1 MAEIITRRESMY
13 TEAELVRIAKRE
25 NNTRRK
31 YLVVNRLQG
40 KHIPVSPKEALQMFR
55 SLAELIKEAYPSER
69 LLMVGFAETATAI
82 GASVAIECQAAY
94 MQTTREVI
102 DGVDYLY
109 FSESHSH
116 ATEQKLVKTD
126 LDKIIG
132 KTDRIVF
139 IEDEV
144 TTGNTILNIVRL
156 IQKTYAQPV
165 SFAVASIL
173 NGMNEEALENYKNL
187 KIPVHYLV
195 KTAHDT
201 YTEIA
206 EQYQADGTCHI
217 CTKPQEKEVEQQKEV
232 QQQIEMQQTKEAQ
245 QPIEVQEISGWINAR
260 RLHTADTYKQECEQL
275 WQEIQQ
281 KYGYTKYTKETET
294 GRRILVLGTE
304 EFMYPALYVGAKLEE
319 AGYTVRMHATT
330 RSPIAVS
337 KEEKYPLHTR
347 YELASLYDKNRTT
360 FVYDLAEYEEV
371 LVLTDAQKQETEG
384 WESLQRAL
392 TLNHNRQIRGIRWC

>member
-1 MAEIITRRESMY
+1 MY

-82 GASVAIECQAAY
+82 GAAVAIECQAAY

-116 ATEQKLVKTD
+116 VTEQKLVKTD

-260 RLHTADTYKQECEQL
+260 RLHTADTYKQACEQL

-347 YELASLYDKNRTT
+347 YELASLYDKNRIT
-360 FVYDLAEYEEV
+360 FVYDLTEYEEV
-371 LVLTDAQKQETEG
+371 LVLTDAQNQETEG

-392 TLNHNRQIRGIRWC
+392 ALNQNRQIRGIRWC

>member
-1 MAEIITRRESMY
+1 MY

-82 GASVAIECQAAY
+82 GAAVAIECQAAY

-260 RLHTADTYKQECEQL
+260 RLHTADTYKQACEQL

-281 KYGYTKYTKETET
+281 KYGYTKYPKETET

-360 FVYDLAEYEEV
+360 FVYDLTEYEEV

>member
-1 MAEIITRRESMY
+1 MY

-82 GASVAIECQAAY
+82 GAAVAIECQAAY

-217 CTKPQEKEVEQQKEV
+217 CTKPQEKEV

-260 RLHTADTYKQECEQL
+260 RLHTADTYKQACEQL

-319 AGYTVRMHATT
+319 TGYTVRMHATT

>member
-1 MAEIITRRESMY
+1 MY

-82 GASVAIECQAAY
+82 GAAVAIECQAAY

-260 RLHTADTYKQECEQL
+260 RLHTADTYKQACEQL

-281 KYGYTKYTKETET
+281 KYGYTKETET

-360 FVYDLAEYEEV
+360 FVYDLTEYEEV

>member
-1 MAEIITRRESMY
+1 MY

-82 GASVAIECQAAY
+82 GAAVAIECQAAY

-260 RLHTADTYKQECEQL
+260 RLHTADTYKQACEQL

-360 FVYDLAEYEEV
+360 FVYDLTEYEEV
-371 LVLTDAQKQETEG
+371 LVLTDAQNQETEG

-392 TLNHNRQIRGIRWC
+392 ALNQNRQIRGIRWC

>member
-1 MAEIITRRESMY
+1 MY

-82 GASVAIECQAAY
+82 GAAVAIECQTAY

-260 RLHTADTYKQECEQL
+260 RLHTADTYKQACEQL

-392 TLNHNRQIRGIRWC
+392 TLNQNRQIRGIRWC

>member
-1 MAEIITRRESMY
+1 
-13 TEAELVRIAKRE
+13 
-25 NNTRRK
+25 
-31 YLVVNRLQG
+31 
-40 KHIPVSPKEALQMFR
+40 MFR

-82 GASVAIECQAAY
+82 GAAVAIECQAAY

-260 RLHTADTYKQECEQL
+260 RLHTADTYKQACEQL

-281 KYGYTKYTKETET
+281 KYHYIKETET

-360 FVYDLAEYEEV
+360 FVYDLTEYEEV
-371 LVLTDAQKQETEG
+371 LVLTDAQNQETEG

-392 TLNHNRQIRGIRWC
+392 ALNQNRQIRGIRWC

>member
-1 MAEIITRRESMY
+1 MY

-69 LLMVGFAETATAI
+69 ILMVGFAETATAI
-82 GASVAIECQAAY
+82 GAAVAIECQAAY

-132 KTDRIVF
+132 KTDRIIF

-156 IQKTYAQPV
+156 IQKTYAKPF

-260 RLHTADTYKQECEQL
+260 RLHTADTYKQACEQL

-347 YELASLYDKNRTT
+347 YELASLYDKNRIT
-360 FVYDLAEYEEV
+360 FVYDLTEYEEV
-371 LVLTDAQKQETEG
+371 LVLTDAQNQETEG

-392 TLNHNRQIRGIRWC
+392 ALNQNRQIRGIRWC

>member
-1 MAEIITRRESMY
+1 MY

-82 GASVAIECQAAY
+82 GAAVAIECQAAY

-132 KTDRIVF
+132 KTDRIIF

-156 IQKTYAQPV
+156 IQKTYAKPV

-173 NGMNEEALENYKNL
+173 NGMNEEALENYQNL

-195 KTAHDT
+195 KTTHDT

-260 RLHTADTYKQECEQL
+260 RLHTADTYKQACEQL

-347 YELASLYDKNRTT
+347 YELASLYDKNRIT
-360 FVYDLAEYEEV
+360 FVYDLTEYEEV
-371 LVLTDAQKQETEG
+371 LVLTDAQNQETEG

-392 TLNHNRQIRGIRWC
+392 ALNQNRQIRGIRWC

>member
-1 MAEIITRRESMY
+1 MY

-82 GASVAIECQAAY
+82 GAAVAIECQAAY

-102 DGVDYLY
+102 DDVDYLY

-132 KTDRIVF
+132 KTDRIIF

-156 IQKTYAQPV
+156 IQKTYAKPV

-195 KTAHDT
+195 KTTHDT

-206 EQYQADGTCHI
+206 EQYQADGICHI
-217 CTKPQEKEVEQQKEV
+217 CTKPQEEEVEQQKEV

-260 RLHTADTYKQECEQL
+260 RLHTADTYKQACEQL

-360 FVYDLAEYEEV
+360 FVYDLTEYEEV
-371 LVLTDAQKQETEG
+371 LVLTDAQNQETEG

-392 TLNHNRQIRGIRWC
+392 ALNQNRQIRGIRWC

>member
-1 MAEIITRRESMY
+1 MY

-82 GASVAIECQAAY
+82 GAAVAIECQAAY

-260 RLHTADTYKQECEQL
+260 RLHTADTYKQACEQL

-371 LVLTDAQKQETEG
+371 LVLTETEG

>member
-1 MAEIITRRESMY
+1 MY

-82 GASVAIECQAAY
+82 GAAVAIECQAAY

-132 KTDRIVF
+132 KTERIVF

-173 NGMNEEALENYKNL
+173 NGMNEEALENYQNL

-195 KTAHDT
+195 KTTHDT

-260 RLHTADTYKQECEQL
+260 RLHTADTYKQACEQL

>member
-1 MAEIITRRESMY
+1 MY

-82 GASVAIECQAAY
+82 GAAVAIECQAAY

-132 KTDRIVF
+132 KTDRIIF

-156 IQKTYAQPV
+156 IQKTYAKPV

-173 NGMNEEALENYKNL
+173 NGMNEEALENYQNL

-195 KTAHDT
+195 KTTHDT

-206 EQYQADGTCHI
+206 EQYQADGICHI

-260 RLHTADTYKQECEQL
+260 RLHTADTYKQACEQL

-347 YELASLYDKNRTT
+347 YELASLYDKNRIT
-360 FVYDLAEYEEV
+360 FVYDLTEYEEV
-371 LVLTDAQKQETEG
+371 LVLTDAQNQETEG

-392 TLNHNRQIRGIRWC
+392 ALNQNRQIRGIRWC

>member
-1 MAEIITRRESMY
+1 MY

-82 GASVAIECQAAY
+82 GAAVAIECQAAY

-156 IQKTYAQPV
+156 IQKTYAKPF

-260 RLHTADTYKQECEQL
+260 RLHTADTYKQACEQL

-392 TLNHNRQIRGIRWC
+392 ALNQNRQIRGIRWC

>member
-1 MAEIITRRESMY
+1 MY

-69 LLMVGFAETATAI
+69 ILMVGFAETATAI
-82 GASVAIECQAAY
+82 GAAVAIECQAAY

-260 RLHTADTYKQECEQL
+260 RLHTADTYKQACEQL

-347 YELASLYDKNRTT
+347 YELASLYDKNRIT
-360 FVYDLAEYEEV
+360 FVYDLTEYEEV
-371 LVLTDAQKQETEG
+371 LVLTDAQNQETEG

-392 TLNHNRQIRGIRWC
+392 ALNQNRQIRGIRWC

>member
-1 MAEIITRRESMY
+1 MY

-217 CTKPQEKEVEQQKEV
+217 CTKPQERK
-232 QQQIEMQQTKEAQ
+232 
-245 QPIEVQEISGWINAR
+245 
-260 RLHTADTYKQECEQL
+260 
-275 WQEIQQ
+275 
-281 KYGYTKYTKETET
+281 
-294 GRRILVLGTE
+294 
-304 EFMYPALYVGAKLEE
+304 
-319 AGYTVRMHATT
+319 
-330 RSPIAVS
+330 
-337 KEEKYPLHTR
+337 
-347 YELASLYDKNRTT
+347 
-360 FVYDLAEYEEV
+360 
-371 LVLTDAQKQETEG
+371 
-384 WESLQRAL
+384 
-392 TLNHNRQIRGIRWC
+392 

>member
-1 MAEIITRRESMY
+1 MY

-82 GASVAIECQAAY
+82 GAAVAIECQAAY

-260 RLHTADTYKQECEQL
+260 RLHTADTYKQACEQL

-304 EFMYPALYVGAKLEE
+304 EFMYPGIYVGAKLEE

-371 LVLTDAQKQETEG
+371 LVLTDAQNRKPKAG
-384 WESLQRAL
+384 SLCKE
-392 TLNHNRQIRGIRWC
+392 H

>member
-1 MAEIITRRESMY
+1 MY

-82 GASVAIECQAAY
+82 GAAVAIECQAAY

-139 IEDEV
+139 IEDVV

-260 RLHTADTYKQECEQL
+260 RLHTADTYKQACEQL

-392 TLNHNRQIRGIRWC
+392 TLNQNRQIRGIRWC

>member
-1 MAEIITRRESMY
+1 MY

-82 GASVAIECQAAY
+82 GAAVAIECQAAY

-260 RLHTADTYKQECEQL
+260 RLHTADTYKQACEQL

-392 TLNHNRQIRGIRWC
+392 TLNQNRQNQRNKVVLK

>member
-1 MAEIITRRESMY
+1 MY

-55 SLAELIKEAYPSER
+55 SLAELRKEAYPSER

-82 GASVAIECQAAY
+82 GAAVAIECQAAY

-260 RLHTADTYKQECEQL
+260 RLHTADTYKQACEQL

>member
-1 MAEIITRRESMY
+1 MY

-55 SLAELIKEAYPSER
+55 SLAELRKEAYPSER

-82 GASVAIECQAAY
+82 GAAVAIECQAAY

-260 RLHTADTYKQECEQL
+260 RLHTADTYKQACEQL

-360 FVYDLAEYEEV
+360 FVYDLTEYEEV

>member
-1 MAEIITRRESMY
+1 MY

-82 GASVAIECQAAY
+82 GAAVAIECQAAY

-132 KTDRIVF
+132 KTDRIIF

-156 IQKTYAQPV
+156 IQKTYAKPV

-173 NGMNEEALENYKNL
+173 NGMNEEALENYQNL

-195 KTAHDT
+195 KTTHDT

-206 EQYQADGTCHI
+206 EQYQADGICHI
-217 CTKPQEKEVEQQKEV
+217 CTKPQEEEIQRQKEMRQQKKAT
-232 QQQIEMQQTKEAQ
+232 QQIEM
-245 QPIEVQEISGWINAR
+245 QEISGWINTR
-260 RLHTADTYKQECEQL
+260 RLHAADTYQQAGEQL
-275 WQEIQQ
+275 WKDIQQ
-281 KYGYTKYTKETET
+281 KYHYIKETET

-347 YELASLYDKNRTT
+347 YELASLYDKNRIT
-360 FVYDLAEYEEV
+360 FVYDLTEYEEV
-371 LVLTDAQKQETEG
+371 LVLTDAQNQETEG

-392 TLNHNRQIRGIRWC
+392 ALNQNRQIRGIRWC

>member
-82 GASVAIECQAAY
+82 GAAVAIECQAAY

-260 RLHTADTYKQECEQL
+260 RLHTADTYKQACEQL

-319 AGYTVRMHATT
+319 TGYTVRMHATT

>member
-1 MAEIITRRESMY
+1 MY

-82 GASVAIECQAAY
+82 GAAVAIECQAAY

-102 DGVDYLY
+102 YGVDYLY

-260 RLHTADTYKQECEQL
+260 RLHTADTYKQACEQL

>member
-1 MAEIITRRESMY
+1 MY

-82 GASVAIECQAAY
+82 GAAVAIECQAAY

-139 IEDEV
+139 IEDEL

-260 RLHTADTYKQECEQL
+260 RLHTADTYKQACEQL

>member
-1 MAEIITRRESMY
+1 MY

-82 GASVAIECQAAY
+82 GAAVAIECQAAY

-260 RLHTADTYKQECEQL
+260 RLHTADTYKQACEQL

-294 GRRILVLGTE
+294 VRRILVLGTE

-347 YELASLYDKNRTT
+347 YELASLYDKNRIT
-360 FVYDLAEYEEV
+360 FVYDLTEYEEV
-371 LVLTDAQKQETEG
+371 LVLTDAQNQETEG

-392 TLNHNRQIRGIRWC
+392 ALNQNRQIRGIRWC

>member
-1 MAEIITRRESMY
+1 MY

-82 GASVAIECQAAY
+82 GAAVAIECQAAY

-132 KTDRIVF
+132 KTDRIIF

-156 IQKTYAQPV
+156 IQKTYAKPV

-173 NGMNEEALENYKNL
+173 NGMNEEALENYQNL

-260 RLHTADTYKQECEQL
+260 RLHTADTYKQACEQL

-360 FVYDLAEYEEV
+360 FVYDLTEYEEV

>member
-1 MAEIITRRESMY
+1 MY

-82 GASVAIECQAAY
+82 GAAVAIECQAAY

-260 RLHTADTYKQECEQL
+260 RLHTADTYKQACEQL

-319 AGYTVRMHATT
+319 TGYTVRMHATT

-392 TLNHNRQIRGIRWC
+392 ALNQNRQIRGIRWC

>member
-1 MAEIITRRESMY
+1 MY

-82 GASVAIECQAAY
+82 GAAVAIECQAAY

-260 RLHTADTYKQECEQL
+260 RLHTADTYKQACEQL

-281 KYGYTKYTKETET
+281 NYGYTKYTKETET

-392 TLNHNRQIRGIRWC
+392 TLNQNRQIRGIRWC

>member
-1 MAEIITRRESMY
+1 MY

-82 GASVAIECQAAY
+82 GAAVAIECQAAY

-132 KTDRIVF
+132 KTDRIIF

-156 IQKTYAQPV
+156 IQKTYAKPF

-260 RLHTADTYKQECEQL
+260 RLHTADTYKQACEQL

-347 YELASLYDKNRTT
+347 YELASLYDKNRIT
-360 FVYDLAEYEEV
+360 FVYDLTEYEEV

>member
-1 MAEIITRRESMY
+1 MY

-55 SLAELIKEAYPSER
+55 SLAELIKEKYSSER

-82 GASVAIECQAAY
+82 GAAVAIECQAAY

-132 KTDRIVF
+132 KTDRIIF

-156 IQKTYAQPV
+156 IQKTYAKPV

-173 NGMNEEALENYKNL
+173 NGMNEEALENYQNL
-187 KIPVHYLV
+187 KIPVYYLV
-195 KTAHDT
+195 KTTHDT

-206 EQYQADGTCHI
+206 EQYQADGICHI
-217 CTKPQEKEVEQQKEV
+217 CTKPQEEEIQRQKKAT
-232 QQQIEMQQTKEAQ
+232 QQIEM
-245 QPIEVQEISGWINAR
+245 QEISGWINTR
-260 RLHTADTYKQECEQL
+260 RLHAADTYQQACEQL
-275 WQEIQQ
+275 WKEIQQ
-281 KYGYTKYTKETET
+281 KYHYIKETET

-347 YELASLYDKNRTT
+347 YELASLYDKNRIT
-360 FVYDLAEYEEV
+360 FVYDLTEYEEV
-371 LVLTDAQKQETEG
+371 LVLTDAQNQETEG

-392 TLNHNRQIRGIRWC
+392 ALNQNRQIRGIRWC

>member
-1 MAEIITRRESMY
+1 
-13 TEAELVRIAKRE
+13 
-25 NNTRRK
+25 
-31 YLVVNRLQG
+31 
-40 KHIPVSPKEALQMFR
+40 
-55 SLAELIKEAYPSER
+55 
-69 LLMVGFAETATAI
+69 MVGFAETATAI
-82 GASVAIECQAAY
+82 GAAVAIECQAAY

-245 QPIEVQEISGWINAR
+245 QPI
-260 RLHTADTYKQECEQL
+260 
-275 WQEIQQ
+275 
-281 KYGYTKYTKETET
+281 
-294 GRRILVLGTE
+294 
-304 EFMYPALYVGAKLEE
+304 
-319 AGYTVRMHATT
+319 
-330 RSPIAVS
+330 
-337 KEEKYPLHTR
+337 
-347 YELASLYDKNRTT
+347 
-360 FVYDLAEYEEV
+360 
-371 LVLTDAQKQETEG
+371 
-384 WESLQRAL
+384 
-392 TLNHNRQIRGIRWC
+392 

>member
-1 MAEIITRRESMY
+1 MY

-82 GASVAIECQAAY
+82 GAAVAIECQAAY

-102 DGVDYLY
+102 DGMDYLY

-260 RLHTADTYKQECEQL
+260 RLHTADTYKQACEQL

-360 FVYDLAEYEEV
+360 FVYDLTEYEEV

>member
-1 MAEIITRRESMY
+1 MY

-82 GASVAIECQAAY
+82 GAAVAIECQAAY

-232 QQQIEMQQTKEAQ
+232 QQQIEMQPTKEAQ

-260 RLHTADTYKQECEQL
+260 RLHTADTYKQACEQL

>member
-1 MAEIITRRESMY
+1 MY

-82 GASVAIECQAAY
+82 GAAVAIECQAAY

-217 CTKPQEKEVEQQKEV
+217 CTKPQEKEVEQKKEV

-260 RLHTADTYKQECEQL
+260 RLHTADTYKQACEQL

-360 FVYDLAEYEEV
+360 FVYDLTEYEEV

>member
-1 MAEIITRRESMY
+1 MY

-260 RLHTADTYKQECEQL
+260 RLHTADTYKQACEQL

-360 FVYDLAEYEEV
+360 FVYDLTEYEEV

>member
-1 MAEIITRRESMY
+1 MY

-82 GASVAIECQAAY
+82 GAAVAIECQAAY

-217 CTKPQEKEVEQQKEV
+217 CTKPQEKEV

-260 RLHTADTYKQECEQL
+260 RLHTADTYKQACEQL

-319 AGYTVRMHATT
+319 AGYTVRMYATT

>member
-1 MAEIITRRESMY
+1 MY

-82 GASVAIECQAAY
+82 GAAVAIECQAAY

-260 RLHTADTYKQECEQL
+260 RLHTADTYKQACEQL

-281 KYGYTKYTKETET
+281 KYGYTKETET

>member
-1 MAEIITRRESMY
+1 MY

-82 GASVAIECQAAY
+82 GAAVAIECQAAY

-156 IQKTYAQPV
+156 IQKTYAQTV

-232 QQQIEMQQTKEAQ
+232 QQQREMQQTKEAQ

-260 RLHTADTYKQECEQL
+260 RLHTADTYKQACEQL

-392 TLNHNRQIRGIRWC
+392 TLNQNRQIRGIRWC